1 MDKDIKKITDCLL
14 YHKMYQYTEKI
25 MTAIKTG
32 TRIEKNTQE
41 FTEDIAL
48 VLKRTK
54 MPAYLLRVLTSKNTV
69 LLLPTDALP
78 RPVRVVCAKDPKD
91 RKIKVFIDCTGVIT
105 QNESTKRYNV
115 KETILLAYLI
125 SAKTNMVYYNIPG
138 FFSNKSAYTLGCSTI
153 FAQLFTHLIDYI
165 GNISIVPENRTK
177 TMYYS
182 AKYFLMNVMRLDED
196 KATSIAMKVS
206 KATETNVNVYDMTS
220 SDDSFTGLDKFITF
234 IGTTFKMEKLSLNL
248 VVEKWMFLYGS
259 STVLS
264 LEFLP
269 AFISMITDA
278 YCGAYLN
285 NQKSIEKVVNKN
297 LAVFGKEVIYDN
309 IGIK

>member
-125 SAKTNMVYYNIPG
+125 SAKTNMVYYNIPE

-177 TMYYS
+177 AMYYS

-285 NQKSIEKVVNKN
+285 NQKSIEKIVNKN